1 MNSAI
6 DSAPARIPFGTLV
19 AMLARVQSYLLQG
32 IDALACEVEVH
43 VEESDEPRVTV
54 VGLPD
59 MAVKEATERVRAALA
74 NSGYYAQSQKVLIN
88 LAPADVRKEGPVYDL
103 PMAVGLLAAQGV
115 IRVSP
120 RAALKTGAGVEE
132 TQEGLDLRT
141 TLIAGELALD
151 GRVRPIRGGIALAS
165 LAKARGMR
173 AVIVPAENAGEAA
186 LVPDVDVYGVRT
198 LAEVVGLITGAIE
211 LDPTAR
217 VDIGTL
223 LRTAS
228 APIDFAEV
236 RGQESVKRAIV
247 VAAAGSHNLL
257 RLCASGSNGK
267 QRSLPHSGLNL
278 RWSTQIMRIAT
289 SAQRAPSWSPA

>member
-1 MNSAI
+1 
-6 DSAPARIPFGTLV
+6 
-19 AMLARVQSYLLQG
+19 MLARVQSYLLQG
-32 IDALACEVEVH
+32 IDAVACEVEVH
-43 VEESDEPRVTV
+43 VEESDEARVTV

-59 MAVKEATERVRAALA
+59 MAVKEATERVRAAMA
-74 NSGYYAQSQKVLIN
+74 NSGYFAQAQKVLIN

-115 IRVSP
+115 IRAPS
-120 RAALKTGAGVEE
+120 RSALKTGAGVEE
-132 TQEGLDLRT
+132 AQDGLDLRT

-151 GRVRPIRGGIALAS
+151 GRVRPIRGGIALAT
-165 LAKARGMR
+165 LAKAKGMR
-173 AVIVPAENAGEAA
+173 AVVVPAENAGEAA

-247 VAAAGSHNLL
+247 VAASGSHNLL
-257 RLCASGSNGK
+257 RLCASGRNG
-267 QRSLPHSGLNL
+267 G
-278 RWSTQIMRIAT
+278 RIARRVSIHRPLRCFACRRDDCRVT
-289 SAQRAPSWSPA
+289 SVLRR